1 MNAQEVIDA
10 IHGVYGLG
18 NKVGLRNINAL
29 MDALCPDRKV
39 PVIHVAGTN
48 GKGSVCAMLESILR
62 RAGYRTGLYTSP
74 FLQAYPER
82 VRLDGAPLSDG
93 LLTRYGAAV
102 LEVSQH
108 LEAEAGC
115 RATCFELG
123 TALAASVFEG
133 EGVDVAVMEVG
144 LGGRLDPTN
153 FVRPMVCAIT
163 AIGLDHMKVLGDT
176 LPSIAAEKAGIIKP
190 GVPVVCHPASAEVAE
205 VFARTADRVGAPLR
219 QMRRDMLLAAEG
231 DAYGSIITCQVGETI
246 WRDVRLGL
254 SGRHQWTNALTALGV
269 VEELRRQGYVLSDE
283 AVRQGMARVV
293 WPARLEWQGN
303 ILIDGAHNPQ
313 GVAALSDFV
322 REHLAGHRRVLL
334 TGVLEDKLQPDMLS
348 ALASLA
354 EDAVTVTPDSPRAME
369 AGRLAVLLN
378 HHGDCRA
385 QAAPSLR
392 AGIEQARALA
402 GKDGV
407 IIAAGSLYF
416 AGSLRTLLGLPW
428 R

>member
-62 RAGYRTGLYTSP
+62 HAGYRTGLYTSP
-74 FLQAYPER
+74 FLQAYQER
-82 VRLDGAPLSDG
+82 IRLDGVPISDA
-93 LLTRYGAAV
+93 LLARYGASV
-102 LEVSQH
+102 LEASER
-108 LEAEAGC
+108 LKAEADC

-133 EGVDVAVMEVG
+133 EGVDFAVMEVG

-153 FVRPMVCAIT
+153 FVRPKACAIT

-176 LPSIAAEKAGIIKP
+176 LPAIAAEKAGIMKA
-190 GVPVVCHPASAEVAE
+190 GTPVVCHPAPEEVEA
-205 VFARTADRVGAPLR
+205 VFARTAAQVGAPLR
-219 QMRRDMLLAAEG
+219 QMRRDMLLAASG
-231 DAYGSIITCQVGETI
+231 DAYGSVISCRVGDTV

-254 SGRHQWTNALTALGV
+254 PGKHQWTNALTVLGV
-269 VEELRRQGYVLSDE
+269 VEELRRQGYVLPDE
-283 AVRQGMARVV
+283 AVRQGLSRVV

-322 REHLAGHRRVLL
+322 REHLAARRRVLL
-334 TGVLEDKLQPDMLS
+334 TGVLADKLQPDML
-348 ALASLA
+348 ATLAGLA
-354 EDAVTVTPDSPRAME
+354 TQAVTVTPDSPRAME
-369 AGRLAVLLN
+369 AGQLAALLN
-378 HHGDCRA
+378 DCGSCRA
-385 QAAPSLR
+385 EAAPSLR
-392 AGIEQARALA
+392 EGVDKARALA
-402 GKDGV
+402 GEDGV
-407 IIAAGSLYF
+407 VIAAGSLYF